1 VHSEI
6 RDLWNKLVSPLLIY
20 LFLYYNISILRLFL
34 ASRGSYH
41 SKLIKE
47 SAKPLRTQQMHVHDQ
62 RAKDAQAIAQSSK
75 LKTPIIVPSFKQKR
89 L

>member
-47 SAKPLRTQQMHVHDQ
+47 SAKPLRTQQMHTHDQ
-62 RAKDAQAIAQSSK
+62 RAKDAQAIA
-75 LKTPIIVPSFKQKR
+75 
-89 L
+89 